1 MNSVLRVFRKK
12 NLGVVLGLLIGLL
25 APVVVVVLLTG
36 MVILQTSRS
45 SNLPSSATTGA
56 APLFQPTSHTLT
68 PTTVVAL
75 VNTATTAI
83 EGVAPQPTALGQ
95 PLPGSTPTWTPAA
108 ATFTSVPPTATLT
121 VTTGPRSTE
130 AATSAPSATPTPST
144 PVPTTT
150 AITTPPAT
158 TTLTPTQVAASWI
171 AQNLSI
177 LLDPD
182 DASSTLILGELLNN
196 SEAGQEIESIE
207 GTYSTDQGV
216 FPLLPAAIVN
226 WPADSAPPAG
236 SVPFEIYLPQVTGVR
251 AVELSVVSDSGS
263 DARPVQVLQIEEL
276 TQTTTG
282 STQCFSG
289 QVRPGGNLVTDYVT
303 VTATLYGSQGKVV
316 GLNYVS
322 LAPPFYIVGD
332 RLTLFR
338 RLCVTPVGAE
348 VTRVEVRA
356 WGR

>member
-1 MNSVLRVFRKK
+1 
-12 NLGVVLGLLIGLL
+12 
-25 APVVVVVLLTG
+25 
-36 MVILQTSRS
+36 
-45 SNLPSSATTGA
+45 
-56 APLFQPTSHTLT
+56 
-68 PTTVVAL
+68 
-75 VNTATTAI
+75 
-83 EGVAPQPTALGQ
+83 
-95 PLPGSTPTWTPAA
+95 
-108 ATFTSVPPTATLT
+108 
-121 VTTGPRSTE
+121 VTTGPLSTE
-130 AATSAPSATPTPST
+130 AATSASSATLTPPT

-150 AITTPPAT
+150 AIATPPAT
-158 TTLTPTQVAASWI
+158 TVFTPTQVAASWI

-226 WPADSAPPAG
+226 WPADGAPPAG

-251 AVELSVVSDSGS
+251 TVELSVVSDSGS
-263 DARPVQVLQIEEL
+263 DVRPVQVLQIEEL

-289 QVRPGGNLVTDYVT
+289 QIRPGGNPVTDYVT

-322 LAPPFYIVGD
+322 VAPPFFIVGD

-338 RLCVTPVGAE
+338 RLCVTPAGAE
-348 VTRVEVRA
+348 VTRFEVRA